1 MTQAAD
7 YPPLDEG
14 NSNRLDGKAF
24 RMDENEGLG
33 SFDADYRRLLARSPS
48 PLMLISALLGVLLL
62 HSFRLAHV
70 YCLLKVLL
78 SLSLLVMSFS

>member
-33 SFDADYRRLLARSPS
+33 SFDADYRRLLA
-48 PLMLISALLGVLLL
+48 
-62 HSFRLAHV
+62 
-70 YCLLKVLL
+70 
-78 SLSLLVMSFS
+78 